1 MRSLQLS
8 NFRGSER
15 SELSAAGLSPA
26 AREPRR
32 STVSVIRSSFWG
44 GSLEYM
50 CDADMRARRRRMP
63 VWRSSR
69 VFPAPVCP
77 FAPERGYCCVI
88 ENDYGGGYS
97 EEGRSLCILL
107 LEKPFDTFPI
117 HQLYHMHRTDILFS
131 QGRVA
136 VASWNKSTRASNL
149 QD

>member
-69 VFPAPVCP
+69 VFPAPCAVLNLNVNV
-77 FAPERGYCCVI
+77 YT
-88 ENDYGGGYS
+88 
-97 EEGRSLCILL
+97 LK
-107 LEKPFDTFPI
+107 LEKPIGIRFA
-117 HQLYHMHRTDILFS
+117 LS
-131 QGRVA
+131 V
-136 VASWNKSTRASNL
+136 
-149 QD
+149 